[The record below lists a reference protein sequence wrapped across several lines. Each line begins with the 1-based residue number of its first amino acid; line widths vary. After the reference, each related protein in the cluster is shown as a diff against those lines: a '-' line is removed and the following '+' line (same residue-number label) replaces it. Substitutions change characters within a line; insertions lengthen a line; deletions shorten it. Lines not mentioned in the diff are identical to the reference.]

1 MYASESTEHR
11 LTSVKEQLFLIVGR
25 SKDAINISMEFQMNG
40 VVNEESLNKDMHKL
54 MTVFLQPVELLTSF
68 LLTLDGTQLRL
79 YG

>member
-1 MYASESTEHR
+1 
-11 LTSVKEQLFLIVGR
+11 
-25 SKDAINISMEFQMNG
+25 MNG